1 MCIWNVYK
9 FLRFHQL
16 SRCRK
21 VMVRL
26 ISVSEMADSQIYSKC
41 KLRVVIGHGLAHNN
55 SRFILVQAIVP
66 YVQLGS
72 VGCIA

>member
-1 MCIWNVYK
+1 
-9 FLRFHQL
+9 
-16 SRCRK
+16 
-21 VMVRL
+21 MVRL